1 MSNNIRRSVS
11 SPVSDLQRIR
21 EQRFAMPCHRKRYH
35 VEVIKINGS
44 FNGIIESCPIPE
56 SGTRFRPENHLR
68 NAVINTNPL
77 PLYLSQHS
85 LQQSRYV
92 HPNVR
97 LYNRTLPF
105 LYIFEHYWWIKP
117 LPWCCSSEYVEY
129 TGYFTRFRSTNE
141 VIRPLRN
148 VQQICDAW
156 IFNFIHLS

>member
-1 MSNNIRRSVS
+1 MSRKFRPPLTVSAIVS
-11 SPVSDLQRIR
+11 SYVQQHSSIRIVARIR
-21 EQRFAMPCHRKRYH
+21 FAADPRAKVRGRPRYRAIEKDIT

-105 LYIFEHYWWIKP
+105 LYIFEHYW
-117 LPWCCSSEYVEY
+117 
-129 TGYFTRFRSTNE
+129 
-141 VIRPLRN
+141 
-148 VQQICDAW
+148 
-156 IFNFIHLS
+156 